1 MEIKDIVKRVFYYV
15 TVPKC
20 ACCRQILDF
29 EDKALCKE
37 CLLQYRDEKL
47 ANCSVCSK
55 PFDACVCS
63 NEYLERHMVKRLFK
77 VFRYHP
83 ENTYDEKLPTNELLY
98 VIKRDKRYDVVD
110 FLTDELMSVLDGRLS
125 AKEFVITNV
134 PRKRDRV
141 RKYGFDHSRVLAGAL
156 AERLGIEYVDL
167 LVSRSSKAQKKTR
180 GEERILNAKFDYRK
194 HTEDIKGKRV
204 ILFDDIVTTGASM
217 GNSAT
222 LIKGLGAKEIVG
234 VCLAI
239 SFNDKYKPFASV
251 NRKK

>member
-1 MEIKDIVKRVFYYV
+1 MELKNILKRVFYYV

-37 CLLQYRDEKL
+37 CLLQYRDVKL
-47 ANCSVCSK
+47 GNCSVCSK
-55 PFDACVCS
+55 PFDSCACS
-63 NEYLERHMVKRLFK
+63 NEYLERHSVKRLFK

-83 ENTYDEKLPTNELLY
+83 ENLYDEKLPTNELLY
-98 VIKRDKRYDVVD
+98 AIKRDKRFDVVD
-110 FLTDELMSVLDGRLS
+110 FLADELMSVLNGRLN
-125 AKEFVITNV
+125 AEGFVITNV
-134 PRKRDRV
+134 PRKKERV
-141 RKYGFDHSRVLAGAL
+141 RKYGFDHSRVIAIELAK
-156 AERLGIEYVDL
+156 RLGIEHLDL
-167 LVSRSSKAQKKTR
+167 IVSKSAKAQKKTR
-180 GEERILNAKFDYRK
+180 GKERILNAKFDYPKR
-194 HTEDIKGKRV
+194 TEDIKGKRV

-217 GNSAT
+217 GNSAM

-251 NRKK
+251 NRKN